1 MRVDKSQ
8 TLIWRLW
15 LEEKRKLSS
24 GERAKAVTASE
35 SPSRVDLIDA
45 LAESTIL
52 MESAQAQA
60 MKEPSDETAKGPPV

>member
-1 MRVDKSQ
+1 MDKSH

-15 LEEKRKLSS
+15 LEEKRSLSS
-24 GERAKAVTASE
+24 GLRPKAVTCSE
-35 SPSRVDLIDA
+35 SPSRVDLMDE

-52 MESAQAQA
+52 IESPHAQA

>member
-1 MRVDKSQ
+1 MDKSQ

-15 LEEKRKLSS
+15 LAENRSLSL
-24 GERAKAVTASE
+24 GPRAKAVTCSE
-35 SPSRVDLIDA
+35 SPSRVDLMDA

-52 MESAQAQA
+52 MESPQAQT